1 MYIISP
7 PPSKTSCNPTRKHMC
22 LDIYV
27 FYYYNWVNTSAGG
40 VIVLEGI
47 IHTVVSPLSL
57 TWFIRYIL
65 FEIYSAE
72 II

>member
-1 MYIISP
+1 
-7 PPSKTSCNPTRKHMC
+7 MC